1 MLTCSHWKS
10 FIIKVLGLCCL
21 VAISASVHA
30 KTKLHFA
37 TLNWEPYY
45 GESLPEQG
53 FYAAISRAAFDRAGY
68 ELTIEFVPW
77 TRALAGAKAGVYDG
91 LLGAY
96 YSRDRIA
103 ALAYSDAVSHN
114 DENLLQ
120 VRGRGIRFNSFF
132 DLQRYR
138 VASLRDSVQSQTL
151 RDFGITVIDTDDTK
165 TAVNLLLNE
174 RYDLFT
180 IGKQQFNYLFSVDPD
195 LRAIKHKVE
204 LIEPAFRTY
213 KLYNAVSR
221 KRPDADEVVS
231 AFNSALDEMRKDGSY
246 DSILQ
251 RFDKLILQ
259 LPDIA
264 PAF

>member
-1 MLTCSHWKS
+1 MLTFSHWKS
-10 FIIKVLGLCCL
+10 LASKVFGFYCL

-30 KTKLHFA
+30 NTKLHFA

-53 FYAAISRAAFDRAGY
+53 FYAAISRAAFERAGY

-96 YSRDRIA
+96 FSKDR
-103 ALAYSDAVSHN
+103 LSTLVYSDVVSYN
-114 DENLLQ
+114 EQNLLQ

-138 VASLRDSVQSQTL
+138 IASLRDSVQSQTL

-165 TAVNLLLNE
+165 TAINLLLNE

-180 IGKQQFNYLFSVDPD
+180 IGKQQFNYLFSVDSD

-204 LIEPAFRTY
+204 LIEPAFKTY
-213 KLYNAVSR
+213 KLYNAVSKQR
-221 KRPDADEVVS
+221 ADAQAVVA
-231 AFNSALDEMRKDGSY
+231 AFNGALDEMRKDGSY
-246 DSILQ
+246 DNILQ

-259 LPDIA
+259 MPDISSA
-264 PAF
+264 Y